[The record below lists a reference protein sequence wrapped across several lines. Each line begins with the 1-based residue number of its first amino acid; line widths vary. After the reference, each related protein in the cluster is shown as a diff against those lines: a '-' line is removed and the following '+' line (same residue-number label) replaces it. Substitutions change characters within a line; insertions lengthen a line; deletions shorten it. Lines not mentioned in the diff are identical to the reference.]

1 MVRWLSREALTERGT
16 ETEFNPF
23 QSWRT
28 LLLLSLPIAPLFIA
42 SIVLGGYAI
51 HPWGALTA
59 LAGGGGGEEAL
70 IVQSIRL
77 PRTLAAMLGGA
88 SLGVAGAILQALF
101 RNPLADP
108 YILGVSAGSSL
119 FLALSIFTGAT
130 LGLWPPTSPY
140 SLYTAAFIGALTVVI
155 VMIVLSGVVR
165 TTTTILVAGIMFSYL
180 AYAVTSILQVFADI
194 ERLRAFTYWLMGS
207 FSGARWSLLGPGL
220 PFILI
225 FLVAVVF
232 LCKPLNALLLGEEY
246 ARSMGMNLKRA
257 RMLIVAA
264 AALPVSMVTTIA
276 GSVGFIGLSAPYLAR
291 QLTRTSNHFTIIP
304 ASALLGSTLATAA
317 DLISRL
323 ALRPIEIPITAV
335 TALFGAPLVI
345 YLLLRGRGVQA

>member
-1 MVRWLSREALTERGT
+1 MVRLLRGEALTELGAEAEYKSPR
-16 ETEFNPF
+16 
-23 QSWRT
+23 SRCV
-28 LLLLSLPIAPLFIA
+28 LLLLSLPIAPLFIV

-51 HPWGALTA
+51 QPWDA
-59 LAGGGGGEEAL
+59 LAALSGGGRGEAAL
-70 IVQSIRL
+70 IVESIRL

-119 FLALSIFTGAT
+119 FLALSILTGAT
-130 LGLWPPTSPY
+130 LGLWTPTNPY
-140 SLYTAAFIGALTVVI
+140 SLYTAAFIGALVVVI

-194 ERLRAFTYWLMGS
+194 EKLRAFTYWVMGS
-207 FSGARWSLLGPGL
+207 FSGARWSILGLGL
-220 PFILI
+220 PFLLI
-225 FLVAVVF
+225 FLAAMVF
-232 LCKPLNALLLGEEY
+232 LCKPLNALLLGEDY
-246 ARSMGMNLKRA
+246 ARSMGMNLNRA

-264 AALPVSMVTTIA
+264 AALPVSIVTTIA

-323 ALRPIEIPITAV
+323 ALKPIEIPITAV

-345 YLLLRGRGVQA
+345 YLLLRGRGVQV